1 MPKKKQKEMDP
12 VSQLAQCITLLDD
25 TRAYR
30 RKDVERIDEAF
41 VALKKT
47 RFKEHYDMWVKAR
60 PAAEKIADMPL
71 KIPGVQRMIRTL
83 AWIKVANRV
92 GLIFLIGFLAIQ
104 IVPVWRRVLG
114 PHPFGGHAFLYSM
127 IAVIIVVV
135 AMNYATVMDY
145 RIRKKVI
152 KYEAETKDLYAPQRE
167 KMKECVGKMM
177 KSLAKEANRSG
188 KNPEYYK
195 LVLYFDD
202 YDNIKVVN
210 QWRPKVMFVFKK
222 SYSHFEV
229 VPKL

>member
-1 MPKKKQKEMDP
+1 MPKKKQKEIDP

-41 VALKKT
+41 ADLKKT

-71 KIPGVQRMIRTL
+71 KISGVERMIRTL

-92 GLIFLIGFLAIQ
+92 GLIVLIGFLAIQ
-104 IVPVWRRVLG
+104 IVPVWRTVLG
-114 PHPFGGHAFLYSM
+114 RHPFGGHAFLYSM
-127 IAVIIVVV
+127 IAVLIVVI

-152 KYEAETKDLYAPQRE
+152 KYEAETQDLYAPQRE

-195 LVLYFDD
+195 LVMYFDD
-202 YDNIKVVN
+202 YDNTKVVN

-229 VPKL
+229 LPKL

>member
-1 MPKKKQKEMDP
+1 MPKKKHKELDP
-12 VSQLAQCITLLDD
+12 VSQLAQCIALLDD

-30 RKDVERIDEAF
+30 RKNVERIDEAF
-41 VALKKT
+41 AALKKT

-60 PAAEKIADMPL
+60 PAAEKIVDMPM
-71 KIPGVQRMIRTL
+71 KIPGVQGMISSL

-92 GLIFLIGFLAIQ
+92 GLIVLIVFLAIQ
-104 IVPVWRRVLG
+104 IVPVWRRMLG
-114 PHPFGGHAFLYSM
+114 PHPFGGNAFLYT
-127 IAVIIVVV
+127 VIVALIVVI
-135 AMNYATVMDY
+135 AMNYASVVDY

-152 KYEAETKDLYAPQRE
+152 KYEAETKDLYAPERE
-167 KMKECVGKMM
+167 KMKDCVGKMM

-188 KNPEYYK
+188 TNPEYYK

-229 VPKL
+229 LPKL

>member
-1 MPKKKQKEMDP
+1 MPKKKQKEIDP

-41 VALKKT
+41 ADLKKT

-71 KIPGVQRMIRTL
+71 KISGVERMIRTL
-83 AWIKVANRV
+83 AWTKVANRV
-92 GLIFLIGFLAIQ
+92 GLIVLIGFLAIQ
-104 IVPVWRRVLG
+104 IVPVWRTVLG
-114 PHPFGGHAFLYSM
+114 RHPFGGHAFLYSM
-127 IAVIIVVV
+127 IAVLIVVI

-152 KYEAETKDLYAPQRE
+152 KYEAETQDLYAPQRE

-195 LVLYFDD
+195 LVMYFDD
-202 YDNIKVVN
+202 YDNTKVVN

-229 VPKL
+229 LPKL

>member
-1 MPKKKQKEMDP
+1 MPKKKQKEIDP

-41 VALKKT
+41 AALKKT

-71 KIPGVQRMIRTL
+71 KIPGVPRMIRAL

-92 GLIFLIGFLAIQ
+92 GLIVLIGFLAIQ

-114 PHPFGGHAFLYSM
+114 QHPFGGHAFLYSM
-127 IAVIIVVV
+127 IAVMIVVI
-135 AMNYATVMDY
+135 AMNCATVVDY
-145 RIRKKVI
+145 RIRKKI
-152 KYEAETKDLYAPQRE
+152 IRYEAETKDLYAPQRE

-202 YDNIKVVN
+202 YENTKVVN

>member
-1 MPKKKQKEMDP
+1 MPKKKQKEIDP

-41 VALKKT
+41 AALKKT

-71 KIPGVQRMIRTL
+71 KIPGVPRMIRAL

-92 GLIFLIGFLAIQ
+92 GLIVLIGFLAIQ

-114 PHPFGGHAFLYSM
+114 QHPFGGHAFLYSM
-127 IAVIIVVV
+127 IAVMIVVI
-135 AMNYATVMDY
+135 AMNCATVVDY
-145 RIRKKVI
+145 RIRKKI
-152 KYEAETKDLYAPQRE
+152 IRYEAETKALYAPQRE

-202 YDNIKVVN
+202 YENTKVVN

>member
-1 MPKKKQKEMDP
+1 MPKKKQKEIDP

-41 VALKKT
+41 ADLKKT

-71 KIPGVQRMIRTL
+71 KIPGVERMIRTL

-92 GLIFLIGFLAIQ
+92 GLIVLIGFLAVQ
-104 IVPVWRRVLG
+104 IVPVWRTVLG
-114 PHPFGGHAFLYSM
+114 RHPFGGHAFLYSM
-127 IAVIIVVV
+127 IAVLIVVI

-152 KYEAETKDLYAPQRE
+152 KYEAETQDLYAPQRE

-195 LVLYFDD
+195 LVMYFDD

-229 VPKL
+229 LPKL